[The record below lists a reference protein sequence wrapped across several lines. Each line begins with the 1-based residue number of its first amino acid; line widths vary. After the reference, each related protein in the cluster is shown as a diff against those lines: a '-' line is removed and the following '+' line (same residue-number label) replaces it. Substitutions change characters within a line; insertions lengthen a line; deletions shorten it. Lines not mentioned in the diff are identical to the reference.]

1 MILGGRLLQILKE
14 FSTDPILSDYA
25 IDTVWEDMKAMKD
38 CKYIISMLLDDNPRS
53 GLTEKDAG
61 QLIQNKGRHF
71 QKFRSREGQ

>member
-1 MILGGRLLQILKE
+1 MNLSISADHRVVDYDIGGRLLQILKE

-53 GLTEKDAG
+53 GLTEKDPS
-61 QLIQNKGRHF
+61 F
-71 QKFRSREGQ
+71 